1 MRSTRLWVI
10 AKPRNAIDPIT
21 TLDMLVVTQFIPD
34 EHGNESNAHHTCCKT
49 SQVDKRE
56 DPVFLK
62 NPKKQDKVMSHDY
75 GMINTLSKNQT
86 NAYFGMNE
94 RFLKFSL
101 CGFDRKRS
109 DADVSA
115 SFNFA

>member
-1 MRSTRLWVI
+1 
-10 AKPRNAIDPIT
+10 
-21 TLDMLVVTQFIPD
+21 
-34 EHGNESNAHHTCCKT
+34 
-49 SQVDKRE
+49 
-56 DPVFLK
+56 
-62 NPKKQDKVMSHDY
+62 MSHDY

-115 SFNFA
+115 SFNLCEFT